1 MIELNG
7 FKNFIY
13 RLLKRLGIIEEKHI
27 TKEQQKEMCEKAI
40 KSNICPHDCERCAWC
55 VDYD

>member
-7 FKNFIY
+7 FKKFIY
-13 RLLKRLGIIEEKHI
+13 KILKRLGIIEEKNI
-27 TKEQQKEMCEKAI
+27 TKEQQKGMCEKAI
-40 KSNICPHDCERCAWC
+40 KSNICPHDCERCAWG